1 MSATSLAHNPFRN
14 MLDSFAKEGQT
25 ANERELARIA
35 LDIYDLSANKPS
47 VAAYVDQFALRV
59 MS

>member
-1 MSATSLAHNPFRN
+1 MNVSLAHTPFRN
-14 MLDSFAKEGQT
+14 MLESFVENGQT

-47 VAAYVDQFALRV
+47 VAAYVDRFALRV

>member
-1 MSATSLAHNPFRN
+1 MM
-14 MLDSFAKEGQT
+14 MLEGFAKEGQT
-25 ANERELARIA
+25 ANERELARVA
-35 LDIYDLSANKPS
+35 ADLYALSANKPS